1 MCAHVCVWHYSIS
14 LTEFKTDVELTI
26 WSPPALAELSGWN
39 LGCSSQPNVQ
49 PRISR
54 PFSDINRTPWK
65 FGKCCCI
72 SVQLEKPK
80 HMKQSGFVQHRTR
93 WIMESISLSS
103 LTRPL
108 DGDTSN
114 QICEKC
120 RYLWKYISQ
129 WFLKDLP
136 AKVQTFFPLEESL
149 TMSQI
154 WTVVWEGF
162 FGLVTGYEEQ
172 LLDLLILSCLRLQST
187 LSPMLGRST
196 AEWFGNSRYFAFYY
210 TRVLCQLCKSQGA
223 QRWPHL
229 QQHFVQLQLS
239 VHTL

>member
-1 MCAHVCVWHYSIS
+1 MCVHVCVWHYSIS

-26 WSPPALAELSGWN
+26 WSPPSLAELSGWN

-129 WFLKDLP
+129 GFLKDLS

-154 WTVVWEGF
+154 WTVVWEGVF
-162 FGLVTGYEEQ
+162 WFSNRVWGAAF
-172 LLDLLILSCLRLQST
+172 RLAHFELPAFTKYPFSHA
-187 LSPMLGRST
+187 G
-196 AEWFGNSRYFAFYY
+196 EKYSRVVWKFQ
-210 TRVLCQLCKSQGA
+210 VLCFLLHKGA
-223 QRWPHL
+223 LPAL
-229 QQHFVQLQLS
+229 QIPGSPEVT
-239 VHTL
+239 TLAAAFCPAPT